1 MLEKFLNYK
10 SKWSVL
16 CKVYVAMKMK
26 VCIVDALHNISY
38 TNKSTK
44 WKKKWTEKTA
54 KYSVEKDR
62 KVLDLWFNRYKTI
75 ILDNLPYLS

>member
-1 MLEKFLNYK
+1 M
-10 SKWSVL
+10 
-16 CKVYVAMKMK
+16 
-26 VCIVDALHNISY
+26 
-38 TNKSTK
+38 
-44 WKKKWTEKTA
+44 KKKWTEKTA